1 MKYLTL
7 KTPLNELR
15 SFFILITTNGLL
27 GSAIFINVLSIE
39 KKRYI
44 TQSQPQVDKV
54 QPQEDR
60 DKGNVYIQFS

>member
-44 TQSQPQVDKV
+44 THSQP
-54 QPQEDR
+54 
-60 DKGNVYIQFS
+60 

>member
-1 MKYLTL
+1 M
-7 KTPLNELR
+7 
-15 SFFILITTNGLL
+15 ITTNGLL

-60 DKGNVYIQFS
+60 DKGNVYIQFR